1 MSVHEGG
8 REQAVGKKKGGN
20 ALGEWRE
27 LLLNSV
33 FVCWMLT
40 LQNRLTDWWERKKS
54 LPFLTT
60 KCFGPSCSPLHPN
73 WIMNYTGNHFQR
85 CCKHNVVVQCST
97 SSWNRIFPHCQIY
110 KLFKDGQFEGNAQE
124 LSIDKHVYFSHPC
137 SAGSHMLT
145 ESLLEKW
152 LPLVPWPRVAY
163 LRAGAKANV
172 STRLFRL
179 MESDFPLENTS
190 DKSVCFCAW
199 KTPLQQVDLV

>member
-1 MSVHEGG
+1 
-8 REQAVGKKKGGN
+8 
-20 ALGEWRE
+20 
-27 LLLNSV
+27 
-33 FVCWMLT
+33 
-40 LQNRLTDWWERKKS
+40 
-54 LPFLTT
+54 
-60 KCFGPSCSPLHPN
+60 
-73 WIMNYTGNHFQR
+73 MNYTGNHFQR
-85 CCKHNVVVQCST
+85 CCKHNVVVQSST

-179 MESDFPLENTS
+179 MEFDFTIENTS
-190 DKSVCFCAW
+190 DKSMLL
-199 KTPLQQVDLV
+199 K